1 MLEAKNLNIAV
12 DGETFLHDVT
22 FTAEPGRI
30 YVLMGR
36 TGAGK
41 TSLMRAISG
50 LLPLDEGTIFFR
62 GEDITFQ
69 PVWKRDAAMVY
80 QQFINYP
87 NKTVRENVE
96 FPLKK
101 AGLKNPELS
110 ERVDLYLSK
119 VGLTEFAS
127 RRPSQL
133 SGGQQQRVALARSL
147 ARQSRILMLDEPLM
161 NLDFKLREQLREE
174 FLELF
179 SGENESVTLY
189 ATTEITE
196 AMMLGFEL
204 IVMHEGRVLQVGK
217 PAEVFERPK
226 NTLVAQI
233 VNDPPM
239 SILVGQVGGGKI
251 TFGSGHSLPLPPQLS
266 ELGEGEY
273 QLGIRANDIVPAEA
287 GGADVETCTITFVEL
302 SGSETVLYVSSES
315 GDLVLQIEGIHD
327 FVAGEQLRVQI
338 RADRLFAFDAE
349 GQLVASPGVGVQ

>member
-1 MLEAKNLNIAV
+1 MLEAKNMTVAV
-12 DGETFLHDVT
+12 AGEVFLEDVT

-41 TSLMRAISG
+41 TSVMRAVAG
-50 LLPLDEGTIFFR
+50 LLPLDHGNIVFR
-62 GEDITFQ
+62 GQDITYQ

-87 NKTVRENVE
+87 NKTVRQNVE

-101 AGLKNPELS
+101 AGLSGSELDH
-110 ERVDLYLSK
+110 RVDQYLAK
-119 VGLTEFAS
+119 VGLTEFAH

-179 SGENESVTLY
+179 SGNNDAVTLY

-196 AMMLGFEL
+196 AMMLGYEL

-217 PAEVFERPK
+217 PADVFERPK
-226 NTLVAQI
+226 NTQVAQI
-233 VNDPPM
+233 VNEPPM
-239 SILVGQVGGGKI
+239 SILPGQIRGGNVVL
-251 TFGSGHSLPLPPQLS
+251 GSGHEMPVPAQLS
-266 ELGEGEY
+266 GLAEGQY
-273 QLGIRANDIVPAEA
+273 LFGVRANDIVPAGA
-287 GGADVETCTITFVEL
+287 GGGNVETCRIEFVEV
-302 SGSETVLYVSSES
+302 SGSETVLYVTSES
-315 GDLVLQIEGIHD
+315 GELVIQFEGIHD
-327 FVAGEQLRVQI
+327 FVAGEELSVHI
-338 RADRLFAFDAE
+338 RSSRLFAFDTN
-349 GQLVASPGVGVQ
+349 GDLLVAPGLGVK

>member
-1 MLEAKNLNIAV
+1 MLEAKNLSVAV
-12 DGETFLHDVT
+12 AGEVYLDDVS
-22 FTAEPGRI
+22 FTAEQGRI
-30 YVLMGR
+30 YVIMGR

-41 TSLMRAISG
+41 TSLMRAVSG
-50 LLPLDEGTIFFR
+50 LLPLDQGTVSFR

-87 NKTVRENVE
+87 NKTVRQNVE

-101 AGLKNPELS
+101 AGLKEPELS
-110 ERVDLYLSK
+110 QRVDSYLSK
-119 VGLTEFAS
+119 VGLTDFAS

-147 ARQSRILMLDEPLM
+147 ARHSRILMLDEPLM

-174 FLELF
+174 FLDLF

-196 AMMLGFEL
+196 AMMLGYEL
-204 IVMHEGRVLQVGK
+204 IVMHEGRILQVGR

-239 SILVGQVGGGKI
+239 SVLSGRVENNQVVL
-251 TFGSGHSLPLPPQLS
+251 GSGHALALPPQLS
-266 ELGEGEY
+266 ALGAGNY
-273 QLGIRANDIVPAEA
+273 QFGIRANDIVPAGA
-287 GGADVETCTITFVEL
+287 GGSNTETCTITFVEL

-315 GDLVLQIEGIHD
+315 GDLVVQIEGIHD
-327 FVAGEQLRVQI
+327 FVAGEQLNVSI
-338 RADRLFAFDAE
+338 RADRLFAFDTD
-349 GQLVASPGVGVQ
+349 GQLLAAPGVGVK

>member
-1 MLEAKNLNIAV
+1 MLEAKNLSVAV
-12 DGETFLHDVT
+12 DGEVFLDDVS

-41 TSLMRAISG
+41 TSVMRAVSG
-50 LLPLDEGTIFFR
+50 LLPLDQGSLSFR

-87 NKTVRENVE
+87 NKTVRQNVE

-101 AGLKNPELS
+101 AGLKDPELTQ
-110 ERVDLYLSK
+110 RVDSYLGK
-119 VGLTEFAS
+119 VGLTDFAS

-196 AMMLGFEL
+196 AMMLGYEL
-204 IVMHEGRVLQVGK
+204 IVMHEGRVLQMGR
-217 PAEVFERPK
+217 PADVFEQPK

-239 SILVGQVGGGKI
+239 SVLAGQVRGGNI
-251 TFGSGHSLPLPPQLS
+251 VLGSGHTFDLPAHLS
-266 ELGEGEY
+266 GLGEGGYEF
-273 QLGIRANDIVPAEA
+273 GIRANDIVPAGA
-287 GGADVETCTITFVEL
+287 SGADVENCVISFVEL
-302 SGSETVLYVSSES
+302 SGSETVLYVTSES
-315 GDLVLQIEGIHD
+315 GDLVVQIEGIHD
-327 FVAGEQLRVQI
+327 YVAGEQLQVRI
-338 RADRLFAFDAE
+338 RPERLFAFDSV
-349 GQLVASPGVGVQ
+349 GQLVAAPGVGVK

>member
-1 MLEAKNLNIAV
+1 MLEAKNLSVAV
-12 DGETFLHDVT
+12 AGEVFLDDVS
-22 FTAEPGRI
+22 FTAEQGRI

-41 TSLMRAISG
+41 TSLMRAVGG
-50 LLPLDEGTIFFR
+50 LLPLDQGNLLFR
-62 GEDITFQ
+62 GQDITHQ

-87 NKTVRENVE
+87 NKSVRQNVE

-101 AGLKNPELS
+101 AGIAGADLN
-110 ERVDLYLSK
+110 ERVDTYLAK
-119 VGLTEFAS
+119 VGLTDFAE

-147 ARQSRILMLDEPLM
+147 ARHSRILMLDEPLM

-174 FLELF
+174 FLDLF

-196 AMMLGFEL
+196 AMMLGYEL
-204 IVMHEGRVLQVGK
+204 IVMHEGRVLQVGR
-217 PAEVFERPK
+217 PADVFEQPK

-239 SILVGQVGGGKI
+239 SVLGGRIEGESVIL
-251 TFGSGHSLPLPPQLS
+251 GSGHTVDVPAH
-266 ELGEGEY
+266 LGGLGAGSY
-273 QLGIRANDIVPAEA
+273 QFGIRANDIVPSDSG
-287 GGADVETCTITFVEL
+287 GGAVETCTISFVEL

-315 GDLVLQIEGIHD
+315 GDLVVQIEGIHD
-327 FVAGEQLRVQI
+327 FAAGEQLTVHI
-338 RADRLFAFDAE
+338 RPERLFAFDTD
-349 GQLVASPGVGVQ
+349 GQLVAAPGVGVK

>member
-1 MLEAKNLNIAV
+1 MLEAKNMSVAV
-12 DGETFLHDVT
+12 AGEVYLDDVS
-22 FTAEPGRI
+22 FTAEQGRI
-30 YVLMGR
+30 YVIMGR

-41 TSLMRAISG
+41 TSLMRAVSG
-50 LLPLDEGTIFFR
+50 LLPLDSGSVHFR

-87 NKTVRENVE
+87 NKSVRQNVE

-101 AGLKNPELS
+101 AGVKEPELT
-110 ERVDLYLSK
+110 ERVDSYLAK
-119 VGLTEFAS
+119 VGLTDFAA

-147 ARQSRILMLDEPLM
+147 ARHSRILMLDEPLM

-196 AMMLGFEL
+196 AMMLGYEL
-204 IVMHEGRVLQVGK
+204 IVMHEGQILQVGR
-217 PAEVFERPK
+217 PADVFEQPK

-239 SILVGQVGGGKI
+239 SVIGGRVGDGRVV
-251 TFGSGHSLPLPPQLS
+251 FGSGHSLAMPSHLS
-266 ELGEGEY
+266 ALGEGEY
-273 QLGIRANDIVPAEA
+273 QFGIRASDIVPAA
-287 GGADVETCTITFVEL
+287 PGADETEACTISFVEL

-315 GDLVLQIEGIHD
+315 GDLVVQIEGIHD
-327 FVAGEQLRVQI
+327 FVAGENLSVHI
-338 RADRLFAFDAE
+338 RSERLFAFDSE
-349 GQLVASPGVGVQ
+349 GQLVAAPGVGVK